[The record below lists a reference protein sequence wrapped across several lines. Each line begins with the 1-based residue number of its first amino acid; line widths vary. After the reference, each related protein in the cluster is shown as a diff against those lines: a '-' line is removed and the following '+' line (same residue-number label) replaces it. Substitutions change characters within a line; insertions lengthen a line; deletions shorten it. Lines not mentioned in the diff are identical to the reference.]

1 MSGDHHD
8 HGPANYNRAF
18 AIGVGLNTAY
28 IVVEV
33 VVGLRIDSV
42 ALLADAGHN
51 ASDVLSLLLAWG
63 AAALAGSAPTKRR
76 TYGLRRTSILAA
88 LANAILLL
96 LAIGAIA
103 WEAVRRFGEDVA
115 VQGGTMAV
123 VAGIGIF
130 VNAGTAM
137 LFAKGREKDINIRG
151 AYLHMA
157 ADAAVSAGVM
167 AAGVAIALTGLDW
180 IDPLVSLAIVAVI
193 AVGTWGLLRDS
204 VNLAIDAV
212 PEGIEPDE
220 VRAFLEG
227 QDGVED
233 VHDLHIWAMST
244 TETAL
249 TAHVVRSAAGVDP
262 PYKTLVRPHQSFV
275 GGAGDDFATR
285 MGRELHD
292 RFEIAHVTI
301 QVEGPG
307 EDCGGCGVG
316 NA

>member
-1 MSGDHHD
+1 MSGHPHDHD
-8 HGPANYNRAF
+8 HGPRNYNRAF

-33 VVGLRIDSV
+33 AVGIGIDSV

-63 AAALAGSAPTKRR
+63 AAAMSGSAPTKRR
-76 TYGLRRTSILAA
+76 TYGLRRTSILAS
-88 LANAILLL
+88 LTNAILLL

-103 WEAVRRFGEDVA
+103 WEAVRRLGEDVA

-123 VAGIGIF
+123 VAGIGIL
-130 VNAGTAM
+130 VNGGTAL
-137 LFAKGREKDINIRG
+137 LFAKGRGKDINIRG

-167 AAGVAIALTGLDW
+167 IAGVAIALTGLDW
-180 IDPLVSLAIVAVI
+180 IDPLVSLGIVAVI

-212 PEGIEPDE
+212 PQGIEPDE
-220 VRAFLEG
+220 VRTFLVG
-227 QDGVED
+227 QAGVID

-249 TAHVVRSAAGVDP
+249 TVHVVRSAAEE
-262 PYKTLVRPHQSFV
+262 R
-275 GGAGDDFATR
+275 DDFATR

-292 RFEIAHVTI
+292 KFEIEHATI
-301 QVEGPG
+301 QVEWEGTA
-307 EDCGGCGVG
+307 CRGCES

>member
-1 MSGDHHD
+1 MSGHHHD
-8 HGPANYNRAF
+8 HGPQNYNRAF

-33 VVGLRIDSV
+33 AIGIGIDSV

-63 AAALAGSAPTKRR
+63 AAAMSGSAPTTRR
-76 TYGLRRTSILAA
+76 TYGLRRTSILAS

-96 LAIGAIA
+96 LAIGAIG

-123 VAGIGIF
+123 VAGVGIV
-130 VNAGTAM
+130 VNGATAW
-137 LFAKGREKDINIRG
+137 LFAKGRERDINIRG

-167 AAGVAIALTGLDW
+167 VAGIAIALTGLDW
-180 IDPLVSLAIVAVI
+180 IDPLVSLGIVAVI

-212 PEGIEPDE
+212 PEGIDPEA
-220 VRAFLEG
+220 VRAFLAG
-227 QDGVED
+227 QARVIN

-249 TAHVVRSAAGVDP
+249 TAHVVRESGE
-262 PYKTLVRPHQSFV
+262 
-275 GGAGDDFATR
+275 DDFATR

-301 QVEGPG
+301 QVETHGT
-307 EDCGGCGVG
+307 DCRGCEVR
-316 NA
+316 A